1 MSDINVKIKPP
12 GPHET
17 ISLNA
22 RKSLDGNILIFDHDI
37 MDIVIMPE
45 KMKIITFPKNTMG
58 DHVYNAQDRLF
69 DFLSKKG
76 VILLDSIQGG
86 NIYGSMEAKYPETSH
101 SQEKNPVQTVLYTVS
116 KFIDHERPYFNRLEQ
131 HLDDYEDFM
140 LEPEDEFAT
149 DYDPRLHKQVKGSMR
164 PGWIRTPYANTR
176 LYRA

>member
-1 MSDINVKIKPP
+1 MADIKVKVKPP
-12 GPHET
+12 GAHAT

-69 DFLSKKG
+69 DFLGKKG
-76 VILLDSIQGG
+76 VILLDSVQGG
-86 NIYGSMEAKYPETSH
+86 NIYGSMEAKYPETAQ

-116 KFIDHERPYFNRLEQ
+116 
-131 HLDDYEDFM
+131 
-140 LEPEDEFAT
+140 
-149 DYDPRLHKQVKGSMR
+149 
-164 PGWIRTPYANTR
+164 
-176 LYRA
+176 